1 MLPVWGCARSI
12 PNMSATDRCFLG
24 CPKKL
29 NQMNLNIALHSFCV
43 MLLVSY
49 KKCNEND
56 GNDGNDGNYGN
67 DGKNGIDGADGKDG
81 RDDTDDANR

>member
-1 MLPVWGCARSI
+1 MRGCARSI

-43 MLLVSY
+43 MLLGSY
-49 KKCNEND
+49 KKCD
-56 GNDGNDGNYGN
+56 GNDGNDGN
-67 DGKNGIDGADGKDG
+67 DGIDGADGKDG
-81 RDDTDDANR
+81 RYDTDDADR

>member
-1 MLPVWGCARSI
+1 MVRSEVSVRGCARSI

-29 NQMNLNIALHSFCV
+29 NQMNLNIVLHSFC
-43 MLLVSY
+43 
-49 KKCNEND
+49 KKCN
-56 GNDGNDGNYGN
+56 GNDGNDGN

-81 RDDTDDANR
+81 RHDTDDADR